1 MVRSNHTQPYIKIQC
16 THPATHGLTSFT
28 PSLLT
33 QVKGSCKEGTI
44 LKIIEFIIESNSIW
58 ENGGKGD
65 KKFTQK

>member
-1 MVRSNHTQPYIKIQC
+1 MY
-16 THPATHGLTSFT
+16 T
-28 PSLLT
+28 PSDPQTNLIHT
-33 QVKGSCKEGTI
+33 IIVNTKVKGSCKEGTI